1 MSDISVY
8 FCKGCSEQGV
18 NLSKSVDFPDNMV
31 LGCVNCPI
39 RDARLYQ
46 DYRQLFRTFR
56 LRRNRLHE
64 EIGERSDG
72 EWLLLVGLNTY
83 YPTTVE
89 GQIQSYSLR
98 KYPMVQWPSKTRE
111 LLFANL
117 KLLKSV
123 MVNRLRPLC
132 VCLATLSRTGVITA
146 IIAKVI
152 LLMLGNG
159 LINKFEVFEKIVYF
173 EEVVSTEG
181 VPGRLC
187 L

>member
-8 FCKGCSEQGV
+8 FCKGCVKQGV
-18 NLSKSVDFPDNMV
+18 NLSRSVNFPDNMV

-39 RDARLYQ
+39 GDTRLYEV
-46 DYRQLFRTFR
+46 YRQLFRTFR
-56 LRRNRLHE
+56 LKRNRLLQ
-64 EIGERSDG
+64 EIVKRSDG
-72 EWLLLVGLNTY
+72 EWLFLVGLNTY

-89 GQIQSYSLR
+89 GQRQSYSVR
-98 KYPMVQWPSKTRE
+98 KYPRVQWPSKTME

-117 KLLKSV
+117 KLLKSE

-132 VCLATLSRTGVITA
+132 VCLATLSRRGVITA

-173 EEVVSTEG
+173 EEVVSTES
-181 VPGRLC
+181 VSGRLC